1 MKDEDKTYE
10 NERSHVN
17 QAIKTVL
24 SPITHAR
31 NVASAAIFNKRGPN
45 DLEEQIDMLTKQK
58 EYMQKK
64 CREAGAA
71 ILDLEHQVNELKR
84 DNSLLAMDVA
94 TLTNRLR
101 DAGF

>member
-10 NERSHVN
+10 NERNHVN

-24 SPITHAR
+24 SPLTHAR
-31 NVASAAIFNKRGPN
+31 NLASAAIFNKRGPN

-94 TLTNRLR
+94 TITNRLR
-101 DAGF
+101 DAGL

>member
-24 SPITHAR
+24 SPITHAK
-31 NVASAAIFNKRGPN
+31 NVASAAVFNKRGPN

-71 ILDLEHQVNELKR
+71 ILDLEQQVKDLKR
-84 DNSLLAMDVA
+84 DNTLLAMDVA

-101 DAGF
+101 DAGL

>member
-10 NERSHVN
+10 NE
-17 QAIKTVL
+17 IKHEVED
-24 SPITHAR
+24 
-31 NVASAAIFNKRGPN
+31 RGSN
-45 DLEEQIDMLTKQK
+45 DLTLQIAMLTKQK

-71 ILDLEHQVNELKR
+71 ILDLESQVNELKR

>member
-10 NERSHVN
+10 NERNHVN
-17 QAIKTVL
+17 QTIQTVL
-24 SPITHAR
+24 SPITHVR
-31 NVASAAIFNKRGPN
+31 NLASAAMFDSKNKK
-45 DLEEQIDMLTKQK
+45 DLDLQINMLTKQK
-58 EYMQKK
+58 ELLQKK
-64 CREAGAA
+64 CREAGATV
-71 ILDLEHQVNELKR
+71 LNLKGQVNELKR